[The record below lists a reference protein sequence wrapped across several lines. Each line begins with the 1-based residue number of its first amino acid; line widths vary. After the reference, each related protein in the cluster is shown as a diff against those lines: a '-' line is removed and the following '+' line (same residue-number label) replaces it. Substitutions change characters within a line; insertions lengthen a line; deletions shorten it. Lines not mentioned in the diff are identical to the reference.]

1 MVVATKETDE
11 VKANRPVEVYQ
22 KQPSETTTKQATNTT
37 DQQSKGS
44 AEIRPANQTDN
55 PEAQQ
60 AFGFLRNV
68 DNGELYNIYKAIL
81 IRLSEDQ
88 NVKKY
93 LPYAIKLLNLPTYSL
108 PNKNISVK
116 YNQETVTVNEEYFPK
131 TIDEASLVALSY
143 LIEYAFK
150 NEANNYSTLLSGFT
164 NALINLKNSM
174 VALADLGKNADV
186 KNDLQEFAD
195 VLDGYIKSWSQFK
208 NEYPDPD
215 KLKEEVV
222 KMATADAT
230 QTGTQTVG
238 QAGSIF
244 SNLLD
249 AVYGILGSIVDALKN
264 YATEIAEV
272 LVAGML
278 GYSVI
283 RYGRQMINGLV
294 NMVSALF

>member
-1 MVVATKETDE
+1 MVATTNGANE
-11 VKANRPVEVYQ
+11 VKADVQAKTNEAQSKEVVD
-22 KQPSETTTKQATNTT
+22 KSTS
-37 DQQSKGS
+37 QQSSTNASIK
-44 AEIRPANQTDN
+44 PVNPTDN
-55 PEAQQ
+55 PKAQQ

-68 DNGELYNIYKAIL
+68 DNGAIYEVYRGVL
-81 IRLSEDQ
+81 RNLTEDE

-93 LPYAIKLLNLPTYSL
+93 LPYAIKLLNLPSYSL
-108 PNKNISVK
+108 PNKTISVK
-116 YNQETVTVNEEYFPK
+116 YNQETVNVNEEYFPK
-131 TIDEASLVALSY
+131 TIDEASLIVVAY
-143 LIEYAFK
+143 LIRYAFLGDSRD
-150 NEANNYSTLLSGFT
+150 YSTLLSGFT
-164 NALINLKNSM
+164 NSLSELKSSMEALLSLK
-174 VALADLGKNADV
+174 KNESV
-186 KNDLQEFAD
+186 RGELEKFVN

-208 NEYPDPD
+208 NEYPDP
-215 KLKEEVV
+215 KPLKKEVV

-230 QTGTQTVG
+230 QTGTQTGG

-294 NMVSALF
+294 NMVSTLF